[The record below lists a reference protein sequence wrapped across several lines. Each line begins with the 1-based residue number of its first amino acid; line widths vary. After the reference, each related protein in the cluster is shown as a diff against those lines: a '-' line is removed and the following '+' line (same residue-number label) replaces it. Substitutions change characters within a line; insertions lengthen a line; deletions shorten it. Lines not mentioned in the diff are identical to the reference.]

1 MKESFTHTG
10 IIIIVCHLKDKQA
23 IEVVAKV
30 IQLIITFHNV
40 QSSNKKPFYTDLNL
54 HE

>member
-10 IIIIVCHLKDKQA
+10 IIIIVCDLKDKQA
-23 IEVVAKV
+23 IEVVV
-30 IQLIITFHNV
+30 QLIITFHNV
-40 QSSNKKPFYTDLNL
+40 QSSNKKPFYRDLNL